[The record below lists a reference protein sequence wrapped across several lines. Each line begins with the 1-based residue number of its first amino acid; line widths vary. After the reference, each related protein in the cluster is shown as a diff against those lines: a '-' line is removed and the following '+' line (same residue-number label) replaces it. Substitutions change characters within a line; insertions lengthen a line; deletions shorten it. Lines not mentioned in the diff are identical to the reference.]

1 MRTASVLYGLHR
13 AALTGIYLV
22 RLYEFAERRMPGW
35 RMAARKAK
43 TSVDRIWTSRRRGRS
58 RQRSAKRAEGFG
70 LRREN
75 LTGKNL
81 RKRRNSASVRPD
93 ESRWTSTLGWVNLTT
108 ASPAEYIR
116 AELWC
121 NGMRKFS
128 RGEVSLKTAIDSY
141 RAAIKRLG
149 IAAVDDGRQVED
161 RRGRE
166 KDEEILRILR
176 ASYQ

>member
-1 MRTASVLYGLHR
+1 MGIANVLCGLHR
-13 AALTGIYLV
+13 AALTGVYLV
-22 RLYEFAERRMPGW
+22 RLYEFAEQRMPVW

-43 TSVDRIWTSRRRGRS
+43 VSVDRMWTSRRGGSS
-58 RQRSAKRAEGFG
+58 RQRSAERGKGSG
-70 LRREN
+70 LRRKN
-75 LTGKNL
+75 STGEDL
-81 RKRRNSASVRPD
+81 RKRRNGAPERPD

-121 NGMRKFS
+121 NVMQKFS
-128 RGEVSLKTAIDSY
+128 RGEMSLKTAIESY
-141 RAAIKRLG
+141 RVAIKRLG
-149 IAAVDDGRQVED
+149 IAPVDDGRKVED

-176 ASYQ
+176 ASYE